1 MNIQKEFTGT
11 SNLEDFLLPEIRS
24 QIEQKLV
31 FPYDETRADAI
42 PSETETEGIVF
53 K

>member
-1 MNIQKEFTGT
+1 MNIQREFIGT
-11 SNLEDFLLPEIRS
+11 SNLEDILLSVMRT
-24 QIEQKLV
+24 QIDKILV

-42 PSETETEGIVF
+42 PSETETEGMIF